1 MTVRELSRYRQ
12 NAEKIDCIN
21 RQDARWGTVTVFGQG
36 KVQAQAEVERLRAEN
51 KAIKDFIA
59 SIPDDKV
66 YRALMLYCVI
76 GHRKTWDEVALSMG
90 ERSGDTI
97 SKRVRRILN
106 IK

>member
-1 MTVRELSRYRQ
+1 MTVAELSKYRK
-12 NAEKIDCIN
+12 NAEKIECIN
-21 RQDARWGTVTVFGQG
+21 RQDTRWGSVTVFGQG

-76 GHRKTWDEVALSMG
+76 GRQKTWEEVALCMG

-97 SKRVRRILN
+97 SKRVRRLLSG
-106 IK
+106 K